1 MELNIYMSNNESASE
16 KSKRINGYFFPEYFD
31 KYYAENKNLQ
41 IVSDEYFHDIKS
53 GKYIEN
59 SRKFSIKIIDSLE
72 KFIRVIDK
80 FEYSYMNPILYR
92 GHSNANYFNIPSV
105 FRNHTEKENLLFNE
119 FERKFPTEL
128 SNCRSTVE
136 KLLFMQHYGLETRIL
151 DVTESP
157 LVALYF
163 ACQEMLKFR
172 EKKDA
177 NKNKWGQVVAFR
189 LNNTDKEDFRKFYSS
204 KTVSVMSNTALLGS
218 EFTLNDVE
226 REYFNDNHFGDLK
239 KSINL
244 KDVISNSVYVRT
256 KQDNPRIKNQ
266 QGGFFI
272 VNANELIE
280 INTSKNIPSE
290 KYVMEY
296 VINDNE
302 GDELNLRELSVSSFN
317 DKKIMR
323 LKGLEPYNFK
333 FKKIVPYSLDNKYER
348 FQTDPFNLSRHLL
361 KNEKGEQV
369 LLLIPPYCKKR
380 ILKQLEKLNI
390 TESFIYPDIDS
401 ISYEINNRISE
412 E

>member
-1 MELNIYMSNNESASE
+1 MSNNESTSE
-16 KSKRINGYFFPEYFD
+16 KSKRINGFWFLEYLD
-31 KYYAENKNLQ
+31 NYYANKEIDSIQ
-41 IVSDEYFHDIKS
+41 KDDYYQDIKS
-53 GKYIEN
+53 GKYTVKTKN
-59 SRKFSIKIIDSLE
+59 FSIEIIDSLE
-72 KFIRVIDK
+72 KFIRIIDE

-92 GHSNANYFNIPSV
+92 GHTNANYFNNPSV
-105 FRNHTEKENLLFNE
+105 FRCHTDYEHILFNE

-172 EKKDA
+172 EQKDA
-177 NKNKWGQVVAFR
+177 NKNKWGQVVVFK
-189 LNNTDKEDFRKFYSS
+189 LNNSGKEDFRKFYSS
-204 KTVSVMSNTALLGS
+204 KTVSVMSNTALLGR

-226 REYFNDNHFGDLK
+226 REYFNDNHFGDLR

-272 VNANELIE
+272 VTANELEE
-280 INTSKNIPSE
+280 INSKKNDTSE
-290 KYVMEY
+290 KYVMDY
-296 VINDNE
+296 VINNSE
-302 GDELNLRELSVSSFN
+302 GAELNLRELSVSSFN
-317 DKKIMR
+317 DRKIMK
-323 LKGLEPYNFK
+323 LKDLEPWNFR

-348 FQTDPFNLSRHLL
+348 FQTDPFDLNRHIL

-369 LLLIPPYCKKR
+369 LLLIPPYCKRK

-390 TESFIYPDIDS
+390 TESFIYPDIDT
-401 ISYEINNRISE
+401 ITYEINARIE
-412 E
+412 

>member
-1 MELNIYMSNNESASE
+1 MSNNESTSE
-16 KSKRINGYFFPEYFD
+16 KSKRINGFFFPEYFD

-41 IVSDEYFHDIKS
+41 IVNDEYFHDIKS
-53 GKYIEN
+53 GKYIDK
-59 SRKFSIKIIDSLE
+59 SRRFSIEIIDSLE
-72 KFIRVIDK
+72 KFIRIIDE

-92 GHSNANYFNIPSV
+92 GHTNANYFNIPTV
-105 FRNHTEKENLLFNE
+105 FRNHTEKESLLFNE

-189 LNNTDKEDFRKFYSS
+189 LNNTDKENFRKFYSS
-204 KTVSVMSNTALLGS
+204 KTVSVMSNTALLGR

-226 REYFNDNHFGDLK
+226 REYFNDNHFGDLR

-272 VNANELIE
+272 VTANELEE
-280 INTSKNIPSE
+280 IKSKKNDTSE
-290 KYVMEY
+290 KYVMDY
-296 VINDNE
+296 VINNSE
-302 GDELNLRELSVSSFN
+302 GSELNLRELSVSTFN
-317 DKKIMR
+317 DRKIMK
-323 LKGLEPYNFK
+323 LKDLQPWDFR

-348 FQTDPFNLSRHLL
+348 FQTDPFDLNRHLL

-369 LLLIPPYCKKR
+369 LLLIPPYCKRK

-401 ISYEINNRISE
+401 ITYEINTRIE
-412 E
+412 